1 MISGRVR
8 GRRRDR
14 ASFGV
19 DAPEVG
25 AGLAAA
31 TVSGLVAA
39 TAVTPV
45 RGRWWLRAFAW
56 VVAVSCAVTLL
67 SYLHGTLRGKF
78 RIWEEELDRL
88 ALRGDETVVDLGCG
102 RGLVLLAAAARLPRG
117 RAIGVDVWRGVDQS
131 GNGPE
136 ATRANADILGV
147 ADRVELHT
155 ADVRDLPLPDGCA
168 DVVVSSLVLHNLPD
182 AQARSAALGEAVR
195 LLRPGGRIVLLDIAH
210 VARYAEILTKAGLL
224 EVHHRNAGWRYF
236 VPPLGSRIL
245 TASQPV

>member
-1 MISGRVR
+1 
-8 GRRRDR
+8 
-14 ASFGV
+14 
-19 DAPEVG
+19 VG

-168 DVVVSSLVLHNLPD
+168 DVVVSSLVCTTSLMRRRVRRRWVRPFVCCGRVD
-182 AQARSAALGEAVR
+182 ALCCSTSPTWIATPRS
-195 LLRPGGRIVLLDIAH
+195 
-210 VARYAEILTKAGLL
+210 
-224 EVHHRNAGWRYF
+224 
-236 VPPLGSRIL
+236 
-245 TASQPV
+245 